1 MGEALVNAFFLK
13 SQRGCAGR
21 GSHKASIIDGFME
34 EHGEIAFTEMPCKSH
49 GIIPIFTTE
58 NWEGGTYCWF
68 WQGYC
73 YHGAINRIAVTSREA
88 NDPAYIPLLKE
99 NQKEYIYHSELVLEN
114 QRIIMS
120 DHVDIEFQTCY
131 SNFLTIMYE
140 TKEEVQRAYEIM
152 KEGSK
157 TIYQLEATPYSSC
170 RVVFVDRF
178 GIRWGIMTE
187 QTER

>member
-1 MGEALVNAFFLK
+1 MQIVPTLNFGGNCREAIQMYEKAFK
-13 SQRGCAGR
+13 GKISCM
-21 GSHKASIIDGFME
+21 I
-34 EHGEIAFTEMPCKSH
+34 
-49 GIIPIFTTE
+49 
-58 NWEGGTYCWF
+58 TY
-68 WQGYC
+68 G
-73 YHGAINRIAVTSREA
+73 EA
-88 NDPAYIPLLKE
+88 NDPAYIPLLK
-99 NQKEYIYHSELVLEN
+99 EN

-131 SNFLTIMYE
+131 SNFLTIMYD